1 MTKNPIGLHNHFQ
14 QQTNSLQKSVVFIP
28 AAFTFRWP
36 RSSPVTIKDKD
47 GPCDAGVIWSCETT
61 SRGWRILGLTGP
73 PVHWQG
79 YSCNNFDPLMI
90 LGGILSDSRGYVLT
104 FENNKDVF
112 RLVYQ
117 QIDYEESVWLEAW
130 L

>member
-1 MTKNPIGLHNHFQ
+1 
-14 QQTNSLQKSVVFIP
+14 
-28 AAFTFRWP
+28 
-36 RSSPVTIKDKD
+36 
-47 GPCDAGVIWSCETT
+47 
-61 SRGWRILGLTGP
+61 
-73 PVHWQG
+73 
-79 YSCNNFDPLMI
+79 MI
-90 LGGILSDSRGYVLT
+90 LGGILSDSRGYVLA